1 MVMMVAHLGVIEDK
15 VREDDQIEACCTRTR
30 LGVHLGGSV
39 RPWQQR
45 IEERTD
51 RISPHIPHHAAHS
64 VRVRGR
70 EQLPDVQVLR
80 DVIRQVI
87 QERLVRVIREDHL
100 SYSISKNSKKKIQ
113 LLVLGRRKRTTLPF
127 ARRTWLRLDPEAR
140 RLRPTRALCDP
151 RREPG
156 CVGETLPA
164 RAQRSI

>member
-1 MVMMVAHLGVIEDK
+1 MVVMMMMVAHLRVIEDK

-70 EQLPDVQVLR
+70 RREQLPDVQVLR

-100 SYSISKNSKKKIQ
+100 SYSISKNSKKKFNCWCWAGVS
-113 LLVLGRRKRTTLPF
+113 VLRYLS
-127 ARRTWLRLDPEAR
+127 
-140 RLRPTRALCDP
+140 RAALGCD
-151 RREPG
+151 
-156 CVGETLPA
+156 
-164 RAQRSI
+164 

>member
-1 MVMMVAHLGVIEDK
+1 MVRSHVASSARCFFVVPINYPNISHHAPTENIWVGKVVVVMVMMVAHLRVIEDK

-80 DVIRQVI
+80 DIIRQVI

-100 SYSISKNSKKKIQ
+100 SYSISKNSKKKNSI
-113 LLVLGRRKRTTLPF
+113 
-127 ARRTWLRLDPEAR
+127 
-140 RLRPTRALCDP
+140 
-151 RREPG
+151 
-156 CVGETLPA
+156 VGVGPA
-164 RAQRSI
+164 